1 MYKPSEELRS
11 LQLRCVDIV
20 KDIDLFCRKNNIEYA
35 LCGGSAIGAHMYG
48 GFIPWDDDMDLMM
61 TRKNYK
67 KFLRLWNKEKQQ
79 YELHHYSK
87 IDSGGVM
94 FAKIVDPNST
104 LVETQES
111 FTKAPSGVF
120 VDITVFDYASGK
132 FFSKI
137 KKKIAMLCWLLRISD
152 FSKKKKRLFVL
163 FNKMPRFIKC
173 WFFKFSEFIISMH
186 ASGSQ
191 KLQEY
196 WAMDGDSHLIQYP
209 KELFDEYT
217 DADFEGNSFRVLKS
231 NYKYLTI
238 AYNRTEFGLPEEE
251 QYPHH
256 YCEFMDLSMPYREYI
271 KLQKEKETKS
281 DE

>member
-137 KKKIAMLCWLLRISD
+137 KK
-152 FSKKKKRLFVL
+152 
-163 FNKMPRFIKC
+163 
-173 WFFKFSEFIISMH
+173 
-186 ASGSQ
+186 
-191 KLQEY
+191 
-196 WAMDGDSHLIQYP
+196 
-209 KELFDEYT
+209 
-217 DADFEGNSFRVLKS
+217 GN
-231 NYKYLTI
+231 T
-238 AYNRTEFGLPEEE
+238 
-251 QYPHH
+251 
-256 YCEFMDLSMPYREYI
+256 
-271 KLQKEKETKS
+271 
-281 DE
+281 